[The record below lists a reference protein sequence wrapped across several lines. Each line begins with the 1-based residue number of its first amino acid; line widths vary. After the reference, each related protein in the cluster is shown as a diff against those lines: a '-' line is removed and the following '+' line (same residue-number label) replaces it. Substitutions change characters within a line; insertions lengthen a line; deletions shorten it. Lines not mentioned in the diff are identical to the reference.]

1 MFLLKFQTAVWSLLK
16 SELHVFAKM
25 KEKESINKVNFSI
38 YPEWL
43 LRLSFLINQIFI
55 KLLSY
60 LQCLIFESFLW
71 I

>member
-43 LRLSFLINQIFI
+43 LRLNFLINQIFI

>member
-60 LQCLIFESFLW
+60 LQCLIFEFFLW